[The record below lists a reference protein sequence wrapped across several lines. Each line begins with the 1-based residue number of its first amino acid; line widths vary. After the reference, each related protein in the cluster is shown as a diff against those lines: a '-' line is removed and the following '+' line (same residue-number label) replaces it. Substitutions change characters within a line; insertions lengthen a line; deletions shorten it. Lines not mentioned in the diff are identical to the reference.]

1 MDLIA
6 SFYESDSEVEPLA
19 EPFNL
24 VELPGDLLNGIFC
37 MLSGRSSNW
46 TEQDASP
53 LGALPQLRLLRASCS
68 KLKAAPDGGRRWTE
82 KRKQFF

>member
-24 VELPGDLLNGIFC
+24 VELPGDLLNG

-53 LGALPQLRLLRASCS
+53 LGAVTQLDFPTPAITPEC
-68 KLKAAPDGGRRWTE
+68 LKRPAE
-82 KRKQFF
+82 